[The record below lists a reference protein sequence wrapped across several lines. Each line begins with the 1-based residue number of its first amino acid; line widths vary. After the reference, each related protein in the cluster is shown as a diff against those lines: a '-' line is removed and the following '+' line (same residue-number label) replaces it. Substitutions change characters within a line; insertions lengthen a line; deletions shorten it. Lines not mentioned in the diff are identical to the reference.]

1 MLRTIDAMRE
11 AFDKFD
17 LSGKTAFVTGGGSG
31 LGYYMVRGLARSP
44 CVSTWSHT
52 HPVWDNIDFRATH
65 AGPVDM
71 PKSASDRL
79 DTQITP
85 EPALEKRSRRQF
97 VPEYKLRIIAQADA
111 CKYGEL
117 GALLRRE
124 KLYSNQ
130 LSDWRREYAQN
141 GVAGL
146 RKALPALH
154 PRRPRISAAS
164 SSLRRKTV
172 G

>member
-1 MLRTIDAMRE
+1 
-11 AFDKFD
+11 
-17 LSGKTAFVTGGGSG
+17 
-31 LGYYMVRGLARSP
+31 
-44 CVSTWSHT
+44 
-52 HPVWDNIDFRATH
+52 
-65 AGPVDM
+65 M

-146 RKALPALH
+146 RKSAPGPALSKT
-154 PRRPRISAAS
+154 PDQRRIEQLEKENSRLNRKLDIANDCLDLQKKALAMLDR
-164 SSLRRKTV
+164 LRSGKDV
-172 G
+172 

>member
-1 MLRTIDAMRE
+1 
-11 AFDKFD
+11 
-17 LSGKTAFVTGGGSG
+17 
-31 LGYYMVRGLARSP
+31 
-44 CVSTWSHT
+44 
-52 HPVWDNIDFRATH
+52 
-65 AGPVDM
+65 M

-146 RKALPALH
+146 RKSA
-154 PRRPRISAAS
+154 PRPCTLEDPGSAPHRAA
-164 SSLRRKTV
+164 
-172 G
+172 

>member
-1 MLRTIDAMRE
+1 
-11 AFDKFD
+11 
-17 LSGKTAFVTGGGSG
+17 
-31 LGYYMVRGLARSP
+31 
-44 CVSTWSHT
+44 
-52 HPVWDNIDFRATH
+52 
-65 AGPVDM
+65 M

-130 LSDWRREYAQN
+130 LSDWRRGVCSKRRCRAAQ
-141 GVAGL
+141 
-146 RKALPALH
+146 KALPALH